1 MNVSEQ
7 GLSNAHFNIPNG
19 CLTKK
24 LQPFK
29 DDNKIEKSD
38 GFWTRSHWKTIDIL
52 SNTLKSEHSFAKFSD
67 HRKNLLELIR
77 KD

>member
-29 DDNKIEKSD
+29 DDNK
-38 GFWTRSHWKTIDIL
+38 TRKTINL
-52 SNTLKSEHSFAKFSD
+52 AKYSTFYRAEKRGLCEKFKKYFFD
-67 HRKNLLELIR
+67 CLEKAIGS
-77 KD
+77 

>member
-29 DDNKIEKSD
+29 DDSKIRN
-38 GFWTRSHWKTIDIL
+38 F
-52 SNTLKSEHSFAKFSD
+52 
-67 HRKNLLELIR
+67 RKNHSILGENPPFSAKGPHLYSALAPMEWR
-77 KD
+77 TFARNETHF